1 MFNNWNKESYK
12 LFIQY
17 LIDKQDAQYK
27 EFHSGLVLNSKYEI
41 IGIRLPI
48 LRQIAKEVART
59 NIEDFLRV
67 AQNRYYEEVMI
78 QGLVIS
84 HIKDDQTFYNYF
96 SKHIYKIDNWALCD
110 TFCSSIK
117 IIRKYE
123 NKYFN
128 IAKQMSTN
136 EDEFISRIGLILILN
151 HFINENNLESIFSI
165 LDSINSNKY
174 YTNMAEAWLVCD
186 LYIKFPRQTLEF
198 IKHNNLNT
206 FTQNKA
212 ISKIHDSYRVRA
224 EDKIEL
230 SKFRKI

>member
-1 MFNNWNKESYK
+1 
-12 LFIQY
+12 
-17 LIDKQDAQYK
+17 
-27 EFHSGLVLNSKYEI
+27 
-41 IGIRLPI
+41 
-48 LRQIAKEVART
+48 
-59 NIEDFLRV
+59 
-67 AQNRYYEEVMI
+67 
-78 QGLVIS
+78 
-84 HIKDDQTFYNYF
+84 
-96 SKHIYKIDNWALCD
+96 
-110 TFCSSIK
+110 
-117 IIRKYE
+117 
-123 NKYFN
+123 
-128 IAKQMSTN
+128 MSTN

-230 SKFRKI
+230 SKFRKIWNGGF